1 MSNNLNAELISA
13 REILDYARNK
23 KSKNS
28 RDYEAIVDLTYFI
41 SLNKETIAS
50 KEICEKIRSGYYDEV
65 CKIKIEKVT
74 ADKIKIEKVTADN
87 NCNLKLSEDNMQY
100 SFF

>member
-28 RDYEAIVDLTYFI
+28 KDYEAIVDLTYFV

-65 CKIKIEKVT
+65 YKIKT
-74 ADKIKIEKVTADN
+74 DKITLDN

-100 SFF
+100 SFFK

>member
-41 SLNKETIAS
+41 SVVKGNEETIAS
-50 KEICEKIRSGYYDEV
+50 KEILKKIRSGYYDEV
-65 CKIKIEKVT
+65 CKIKIEK
-74 ADKIKIEKVTADN
+74 ITADN
-87 NCNLKLSEDNMQY
+87 NWNLKLSEDNMQY

>member
-1 MSNNLNAELISA
+1 MSNTLNTELILA
-13 REILDYARNK
+13 REILEHVRNK

-41 SLNKETIAS
+41 SIIKWNKETIAS

-65 CKIKIEKVT
+65 Y
-74 ADKIKIEKVTADN
+74 KIKIEKVTADN
-87 NCNLKLSEDNMQY
+87 KCNLKLSEDNMQY

>member
-1 MSNNLNAELISA
+1 MSNTLNTELILA

-41 SLNKETIAS
+41 SLDKETIAS
-50 KEICEKIRSGYYDEV
+50 KEICEKVRSGYYDEV
-65 CKIKIEKVT
+65 YKIKI
-74 ADKIKIEKVTADN
+74 DKITADN
-87 NCNLKLSEDNMQY
+87 NWNLKFSEDNMRY

>member
-41 SLNKETIAS
+41 SLDKETIAS

-65 CKIKIEKVT
+65 YQIKTGKI
-74 ADKIKIEKVTADN
+74 AADN

>member
-1 MSNNLNAELISA
+1 MNNLNDELIIA
-13 REILDYARNK
+13 REILKHARNK

-41 SLNKETIAS
+41 SVNKETIAS
-50 KEICEKIRSGYYDEV
+50 KEIREKIQSGFYDEV
-65 CKIKIEKVT
+65 YKIKI
-74 ADKIKIEKVTADN
+74 DKVTADN

>member
-1 MSNNLNAELISA
+1 MSNNLNSELISA

-41 SLNKETIAS
+41 SVVKGNEETIAS

-74 ADKIKIEKVTADN
+74 TDN
-87 NCNLKLSEDNMQY
+87 SCNLKLSEDNMQY

>member
-1 MSNNLNAELISA
+1 MKNTLNTELILA

-41 SLNKETIAS
+41 SLDKETIAS

-65 CKIKIEKVT
+65 Y
-74 ADKIKIEKVTADN
+74 KIKIEKVTADN
-87 NCNLKLSEDNMQY
+87 KCNLKLSEDNMQY

>member
-1 MSNNLNAELISA
+1 MSNTLNTELILA

-41 SLNKETIAS
+41 SLDKETIAS
-50 KEICEKIRSGYYDEV
+50 KEICEKVRSGYYDEV
-65 CKIKIEKVT
+65 YKIKI
-74 ADKIKIEKVTADN
+74 DKITADN
-87 NCNLKLSEDNMQY
+87 N
-100 SFF
+100 

>member
-1 MSNNLNAELISA
+1 MNNLNDELIVA
-13 REILDYARNK
+13 REILKHARNK

-41 SLNKETIAS
+41 SVNKETIAS
-50 KEICEKIRSGYYDEV
+50 KEIREKIQSGYYDEV
-65 CKIKIEKVT
+65 YKIKI
-74 ADKIKIEKVTADN
+74 DKVTADN

>member
-1 MSNNLNAELISA
+1 MSNNLNSELISA

-28 RDYEAIVDLTYFI
+28 RDYEAIVDLTYFV

-50 KEICEKIRSGYYDEV
+50 KEICEKIRSGFYDEV
-65 CKIKIEKVT
+65 YRIKT
-74 ADKIKIEKVTADN
+74 DKITADN

>member
-13 REILDYARNK
+13 REILKHARNK

-28 RDYEAIVDLTYFI
+28 RDYETIVDLTYFI
-41 SLNKETIAS
+41 SLDKETIAS
-50 KEICEKIRSGYYDEV
+50 KEIREKIQSGFYDEV
-65 CKIKIEKVT
+65 YKIKT
-74 ADKIKIEKVTADN
+74 DKVTADN
-87 NCNLKLSEDNMQY
+87 NFNLKLSEDNMQY

>member
-23 KSKNS
+23 KVKKSK
-28 RDYEAIVDLTYFI
+28 DYEAIVDLTYFV

-65 CKIKIEKVT
+65 YKIKT
-74 ADKIKIEKVTADN
+74 DKITLDN

>member
-28 RDYEAIVDLTYFI
+28 KDYEAIVDLTYFI
-41 SLNKETIAS
+41 SIIKENKETIAS
-50 KEICEKIRSGYYDEV
+50 KEILDKLRSGYYD
-65 CKIKIEKVT
+65 
-74 ADKIKIEKVTADN
+74 
-87 NCNLKLSEDNMQY
+87 
-100 SFF
+100 

>member
-41 SLNKETIAS
+41 SLDKETIAS

-65 CKIKIEKVT
+65 Y
-74 ADKIKIEKVTADN
+74 KIKIEKVTADN
-87 NCNLKLSEDNMQY
+87 NCNLKLSDDNMQY

>member
-1 MSNNLNAELISA
+1 MNNLNDELIVA
-13 REILDYARNK
+13 REILKHARNK

-41 SLNKETIAS
+41 SVNKETIAS
-50 KEICEKIRSGYYDEV
+50 KEIREKIQSGFYYEV
-65 CKIKIEKVT
+65 YKIKI
-74 ADKIKIEKVTADN
+74 DKVTADN

>member
-1 MSNNLNAELISA
+1 MKNTLNTELILA

-23 KSKNS
+23 KVKKSK
-28 RDYEAIVDLTYFI
+28 DYEAIVDLTYFI
-41 SLNKETIAS
+41 SLDKETIAS

-65 CKIKIEKVT
+65 YKVKI
-74 ADKIKIEKVTADN
+74 DKITIDN
-87 NCNLKLSEDNMQY
+87 GCNLKLSEDNMQY

>member
-1 MSNNLNAELISA
+1 MSNTLNTELILA
-13 REILDYARNK
+13 REILEHVRNK

-41 SLNKETIAS
+41 SLDKETIAS
-50 KEICEKIRSGYYDEV
+50 KEICEKVRSGYYDEV
-65 CKIKIEKVT
+65 YKIKT
-74 ADKIKIEKVTADN
+74 GKITADN

>member
-41 SLNKETIAS
+41 SVVKGNEETIAS
-50 KEICEKIRSGYYDEV
+50 KEILKKIRSGYYDEV
-65 CKIKIEKVT
+65 YKIKI
-74 ADKIKIEKVTADN
+74 DKTIVDN

>member
-1 MSNNLNAELISA
+1 MNNNLNAELISA

-28 RDYEAIVDLTYFI
+28 KDYEAIVDLTYFV

-50 KEICEKIRSGYYDEV
+50 KEICEKMRSGYYDEV
-65 CKIKIEKVT
+65 YKIKT
-74 ADKIKIEKVTADN
+74 DKITLDN

>member
-1 MSNNLNAELISA
+1 MKNTLNTELILA
-13 REILDYARNK
+13 REILDYERNK

-41 SLNKETIAS
+41 SLDKETIAS

-65 CKIKIEKVT
+65 YKIKI
-74 ADKIKIEKVTADN
+74 DKVTADN

>member
-1 MSNNLNAELISA
+1 MSNTLNTELILA
-13 REILDYARNK
+13 REILEHVRNK
-23 KSKNS
+23 KFKKSK
-28 RDYEAIVDLTYFI
+28 DHEAIVDLIYFI
-41 SLNKETIAS
+41 SIIKENKETIAS

-65 CKIKIEKVT
+65 YKIKTGKV
-74 ADKIKIEKVTADN
+74 AADN